1 MNSTNNETDSSVNAG
16 TASFNNS
23 SEMNEIQDEN
33 NVSLETSGDTTLV
46 KPSQSRTNQ
55 KKKKIN
61 HNLDDSKK
69 ISRKRWSEEV
79 HNSLRKY
86 FGEYLRTQTYP
97 TLPFIKEVKEKYKIL
112 ANWNEDAIKTK
123 LSNIFKQ
130 STGKIKKNNSKL
142 TNKVEKL
149 KNSESDLVKQHIM
162 YIFDPHIKK
171 GLLPTKKEC
180 VEAKRTDK
188 VLKNV
193 EIDLI
198 LRTIRKKINK
208 TR

>member
-1 MNSTNNETDSSVNAG
+1 MSTILLKAQDPNDSHISVNAG

-33 NVSLETSGDTTLV
+33 NVSLETS
-46 KPSQSRTNQ
+46 
-55 KKKKIN
+55 
-61 HNLDDSKK
+61 DDSKK
-69 ISRKRWSEEV
+69 ISCKRWSEEE

-112 ANWNEDAIKTK
+112 PNRNEDAIKTK
-123 LSNIFKQ
+123 L
-130 STGKIKKNNSKL
+130 KINWKHKKNNSKL
-142 TNKVEKL
+142 THKVEKL
-149 KNSESDLVKQHIM
+149 KNSESDLVKQHKM

-180 VEAKRTDK
+180 VEAKRADK

-193 EIDLI
+193 EVDLI
-198 LRTIRKKINK
+198 L
-208 TR
+208 